1 MQQKSKN
8 NIEKKRGERG
18 NNMWN
23 MQFTFDIKT
32 QPNVSIMD
40 PYTSIAE
47 MIIICNAKKK
57 IRSKNV
63 GKEMKR
69 VWKKNSHK
77 QQIC

>member
-1 MQQKSKN
+1 
-8 NIEKKRGERG
+8 
-18 NNMWN
+18 MWN

-57 IRSKNV
+57 IRSKY
-63 GKEMKR
+63 GKGDGES
-69 VWKKNSHK
+69 VKKELTQTANLLTQTMHLL
-77 QQIC
+77 